1 MIISGVQKLTLLDYP
16 GKTAC
21 TVFFAG
27 CNFRC
32 PFCHNASLVRG
43 EDGDGVSEEDFFA
56 FLKRR
61 RGMLD
66 GVAVTGGEP
75 LLQRELPAFLAKIK
89 EMGLSVK
96 LDTNGSLH
104 GRLREIVTAGLVDY
118 VAMDVKSSAAGY
130 ERVAGCSVPMDEI
143 EQSIDYLLSRP
154 VEYEFRTTAAK
165 GLVTPEDFTEIGKR
179 IAGAEQYFIQ
189 KFVDSGG
196 LLGTGAAAYTP
207 AEMEELLSR
216 VLPYVP
222 GAKLRGV

>member
-32 PFCHNASLVRG
+32 PFCHNASLVQGG
-43 EDGDGVSEEDFFA
+43 EGDGVREEDFFA
-56 FLKRR
+56 FLGTR

-75 LLQRELPAFLAKIK
+75 LLQPELPAFLEKIK

-104 GRLREIVTAGLVDY
+104 GRLRDLIGSGLVDY

-130 ERVAGCSVPMDEI
+130 ARVAGCPVPMAEI

-154 VEYEFRTTAAK
+154 IEYEFRTTAAK
-165 GLVTPEDFTEIGKR
+165 GLVAPEDFTEIGRR

-189 KFVDSGG
+189 NFVDSGE
-196 LLGTGAAAYTP
+196 LLGTGASAYTP
-207 AEMEELLSR
+207 AEMQELLAR
-216 VLPYVP
+216 VLPWVP
-222 GAKLRGV
+222 RAKLRGV